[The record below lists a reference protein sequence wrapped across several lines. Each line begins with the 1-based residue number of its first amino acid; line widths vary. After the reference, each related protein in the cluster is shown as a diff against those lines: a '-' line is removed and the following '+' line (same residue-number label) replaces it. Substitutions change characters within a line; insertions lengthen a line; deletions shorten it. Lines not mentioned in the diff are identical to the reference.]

1 MTDSPQLPEH
11 TQPPP
16 RTDAPADSDL
26 IGIPEALEVFDLAD
40 STLRRKLREG
50 KVGGARTVS
59 TKRGEEWRFPAESLE
74 ALGYTR
80 KGSGGGTA
88 GSAGL
93 ERAVEDTLEAL
104 REQLELMRDS
114 LKREQLQLEA
124 AKEDRANKAVEVA
137 RLQEQQKALEERLQE
152 SQAAAEQR
160 YKEALELSWR
170 QRRKRRKA
178 LQSGE

>member
-1 MTDSPQLPEH
+1 MSENPQLPES
-11 TQPPP
+11 TPPPP
-16 RTDAPADSDL
+16 RTDAPTDSDL
-26 IGIPEALEVFDLAD
+26 IGIPEALQLYDLGD

-50 KVGGARTVS
+50 KVEGARTV
-59 TKRGEEWRFPAESLE
+59 TTNRGEEWRFPADSLE

-80 KGSGGGTA
+80 KGTGGGSA

-104 REQLELMRDS
+104 REQLDLMRDS

-124 AKEDRANKAVEVA
+124 AKEDRANGAVEVA
-137 RLQEQQKALEERLQE
+137 RLQEQQKALEERLQD

-160 YKEALELSWR
+160 YREALELGWR

-178 LQSGE
+178 LESGE